1 MKIENLTFNLDDD
14 PEVIVPED
22 TQEPVVEESDSPQDP
37 PEENTE
43 DAIEDDLEPLA
54 RATYEKYVELGIIE
68 PVENFDGKFE
78 SIDSLMEDVPVKL
91 LNQAISELPQQSHAV
106 LQFITAGGSSI
117 TKEDII
123 KFVDAWRE
131 ETRTSFEVEDE
142 AREYLAVKLKEQGL
156 KERAITAQLDDL
168 DDEGELLNE
177 ANRRLSEENTK
188 TQKMIDAKKAERDNE
203 KKLERQWF
211 SAINEELKALNYS
224 KTKSDN
230 IQRTLSK
237 ANDILSSIYENPKA
251 VIQLMDLLTKYN
263 GKEFD
268 LSDIEKQGASKTT
281 SKIQQALQSNSGKSA
296 GVRTTSTEQSDY
308 ITNPDRFVFGED

>member
-117 TKEDII
+117 TEEDII

-156 KERAITAQLDDL
+156 KERAITAQLYDL

-268 LSDIEKQGASKTT
+268 LSDTEKQGASKTT

-296 GVRTTSTEQSDY
+296 GVRTTNTKQSDY
-308 ITNPDRFVFGED
+308 ITNPDRFIFGED